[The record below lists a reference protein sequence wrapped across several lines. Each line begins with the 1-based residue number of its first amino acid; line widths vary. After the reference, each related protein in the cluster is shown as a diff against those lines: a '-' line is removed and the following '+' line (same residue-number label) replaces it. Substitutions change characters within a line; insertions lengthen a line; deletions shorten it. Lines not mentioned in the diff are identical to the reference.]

1 MKEIMLEKI
10 AETTIVETKEI
21 TTAEITILEIIILA
35 EITIL
40 EIILETKD
48 KLKGRRLLMSSL
60 FILSIL
66 IASYPFLSHHL
77 Y

>member
-21 TTAEITILEIIILA
+21 TTAEITTA